1 VEEKQRSAVLL
12 ILCGCMAVLQMEQV
26 EQWQG
31 QGHGQEQRG
40 SSTIEFPPM

>member
-12 ILCGCMAVLQMEQV
+12 ILYGCMAVLQMEQV
-26 EQWQG
+26 AQWQG
-31 QGHGQEQRG
+31 QGQEQRG